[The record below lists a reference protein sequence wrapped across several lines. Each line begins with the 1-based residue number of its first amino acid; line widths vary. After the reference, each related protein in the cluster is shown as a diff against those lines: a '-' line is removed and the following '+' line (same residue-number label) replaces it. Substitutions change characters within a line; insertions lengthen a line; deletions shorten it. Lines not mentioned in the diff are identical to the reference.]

1 MDGVRIDTWL
11 WAARFFKT
19 RSLANEAVA
28 GGRAHVNG
36 ARVKPSKDVRPG
48 DTIELSVGEVH
59 WTVVVTAVA
68 DKRGPASV
76 ATTLYDE
83 TPDSSAARERQAAE
97 RRLAPPPAPSAG
109 ARPTKQARRRIE
121 AMTRRAGRGCTGT
134 GR

>member
-19 RSLANEAVA
+19 RGLANEAVS

-48 DTIELSVGEVH
+48 DTIELSIGEVR
-59 WTVVVTAVA
+59 WTVVVAELA
-68 DKRGPASV
+68 DKRGPASL
-76 ATTLYDE
+76 AAALYVE
-83 TPDSSAARERQAAE
+83 TADSIASRERQVTE
-97 RRLAPPPAPSAG
+97 RRLVPPPAASAG

-121 AMTRRAGRGCTGT
+121 AIDRRT
-134 GR
+134 GRER

>member
-19 RSLANEAVA
+19 RGLANEAVA

-36 ARVKPSKDVRPG
+36 ARVKPSKEVRPG
-48 DTIELSVGEVH
+48 DTIELSIGEVR
-59 WTVVVTAVA
+59 WTVVVSDLA

-76 ATTLYDE
+76 AATLYAE
-83 TPDSSAARERQAAE
+83 TTDSIAARERQATD
-97 RRLAPPPAPSAG
+97 RRLLPPHPPSAG

-121 AMTRRAGRGCTGT
+121 AVTRRAGR
-134 GR
+134 RR

>member
-19 RSLANEAVA
+19 RGLANEAVS

-48 DTIELSVGEVH
+48 DTIELSIGEVR
-59 WTVVVTAVA
+59 WTVVVAGSA
-68 DKRGPASV
+68 DKRGPASL
-76 ATTLYDE
+76 AATLYVE
-83 TPDSSAARERQAAE
+83 TADSIASRERQVTE
-97 RRLAPPPAPSAG
+97 RRLVPPPAASAG

-121 AMTRRAGRGCTGT
+121 AIDRRT
-134 GR
+134 GRER

>member
-19 RSLANEAVA
+19 RSLANEAVT

-36 ARVKPSKDVRPG
+36 ARVKPSKDVRAG
-48 DTIELSVGEVH
+48 DMIELGIGEVR

-68 DKRGPASV
+68 NKRGPTSLAG
-76 ATTLYDE
+76 TLYAE
-83 TPDSSAARERQAAE
+83 TADSIASREQQVTE
-97 RRLAPPPAPSAG
+97 RRLLPSPASSAG

-121 AMTRRAGRGCTGT
+121 AINRRAGRE
-134 GR
+134 R

>member
-19 RSLANEAVA
+19 RGLANEAVS

-48 DTIELSVGEVH
+48 DTIELSIGEVR
-59 WTVVVTAVA
+59 WTVVVSGSA
-68 DKRGPASV
+68 DKRGPASL
-76 ATTLYDE
+76 AATLYVE
-83 TPDSSAARERQAAE
+83 TADSIASRERQVTE
-97 RRLAPPPAPSAG
+97 RRLVPPPAASAG

-121 AMTRRAGRGCTGT
+121 AIDRRT
-134 GR
+134 GRER